1 MIGSFFHSVSIK
13 VVVLFQHVVI
23 FSVVM
28 LVITGGAE
36 GADHLAALVANE
48 HGIPLRIVVG
58 PSHPLA
64 RRGSIPSRQYSVLTP
79 QDMEEAL
86 PYVQDAS
93 EMLQKTVK
101 KPYTLELLMRNYHI
115 VRDADCVYAFG
126 KRLGEHVE
134 GGTGWSVALALLLD
148 KRVFVYDV
156 AFNRWYKYSSH
167 HAPQLLPTESRFSL
181 HPQKTAIVGKR
192 DLALYPRAQDALR
205 QLFDIPRAKE

>member
-1 MIGSFFHSVSIK
+1 
-13 VVVLFQHVVI
+13 
-23 FSVVM
+23 M

-36 GADHLAALVANE
+36 GTDHLADLLANE

-64 RRGSIPSRQYSVLTP
+64 RQGSIQVSILTP

-86 PYVQDAS
+86 PHVQAAS

-126 KRLGEHVE
+126 KRLEEHVE